1 MEPKRQ
7 GSPKKRQ
14 ARHVPDAGSTA
25 GTPSRLDMVSEAL
38 FAPFRH
44 RKTDSSKI
52 FSDRKENPVLP
63 PIQF

>member
-1 MEPKRQ
+1 MDSNRQ

-14 ARHVPDAGSTA
+14 ARHLPDDPSAA
-25 GTPSRLDMVSEAL
+25 VNPSRLDMVSQAL

-52 FSDRKENPVLP
+52 FSDRK
-63 PIQF
+63 